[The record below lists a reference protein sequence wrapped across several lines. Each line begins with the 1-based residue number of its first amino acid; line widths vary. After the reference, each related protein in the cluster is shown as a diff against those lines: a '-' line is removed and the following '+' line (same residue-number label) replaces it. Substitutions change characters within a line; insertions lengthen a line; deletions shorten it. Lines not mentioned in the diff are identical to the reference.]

1 MVKYK
6 DESELEAANVQKE
19 NKVWKA
25 YKKPVRTT
33 AEDHKSVSLEY
44 KKMRGGSG
52 LSHSTANMIDC
63 ISTHWDQYLYA

>member
-6 DESELEAANVQKE
+6 DEREFKAANVQKE

-25 YKKPVRTT
+25 YKKTLRTT

-44 KKMRGGSG
+44 K
-52 LSHSTANMIDC
+52 LSHSTANLIDC
-63 ISTHWDQYLYA
+63 ISTHWDQYVYA